1 MSQRIKESEP
11 SKDLHHQTI
20 SNLFGL
26 RFYSDHWLFCMA
38 ESGDHNDDDD
48 DDDNDDD
55 DDDSRGHPG
64 GDSLYA
70 AGASSVQFNLIYYP
84 INALP
89 CNTVC
94 VCVHLYTYTY
104 IHIAV
109 QPNIVSYQC
118 TAMLSNT
125 YTVCE
130 CTYAHSTSSY
140 QCTALQ
146 CLAIHCVFHFK
157 LHLCP
162 VL

>member
-1 MSQRIKESEP
+1 MSQRTKESEP

-26 RFYSDHWLFCMA
+26 SFYSDHWLFCMA

-48 DDDNDDD
+48 NDDGDDD

-89 CNTVC
+89 CSSMYTC
-94 VCVHLYTYTY
+94 TTCTYTCTTVRT
-104 IHIAV
+104 HIAL
-109 QPNIVSYQC
+109 QPNTLSYQC

-125 YTVCE
+125 YTVCV
-130 CTYAHSTSSY
+130 CTYAQSRLTG
-140 QCTALQ
+140 
-146 CLAIHCVFHFK
+146 K
-157 LHLCP
+157 
-162 VL
+162 